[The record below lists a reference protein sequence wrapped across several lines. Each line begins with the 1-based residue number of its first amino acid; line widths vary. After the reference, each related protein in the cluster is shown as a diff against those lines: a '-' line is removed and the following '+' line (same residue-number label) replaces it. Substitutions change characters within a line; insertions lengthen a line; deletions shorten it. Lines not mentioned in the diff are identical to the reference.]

1 MTLSQSLGWMKTLK
15 ERHQELVGLR
25 NANSHREERL
35 FGDKQTVKREPVYD
49 VKKLDKLVNR
59 VAMEIRKLD
68 EAIKETNGKT
78 ELLGFKKD
86 DAILGQVE

>member
-1 MTLSQSLGWMKTLK
+1 MTISQGLSWMKALK

-49 VKKLDKLVNR
+49 VKKLDALVNR
-59 VAMEIRKLD
+59 VAMEIRRLD
-68 EAIKETNGKT
+68 EAIKETNGKV
-78 ELLGFKKD
+78 EVAGFRKD
-86 DAILGQVE
+86 ETVLGQVE